1 MNGPALFVFYRYSI
15 TKFGMVFGIAFAE
28 WDLRFKSDFD
38 FWRAWRTLVLSHS
51 AFGIRRSIHRWI
63 CNFIFVDWTLVDGS
77 HDLNTHAVGCSHNR
91 HFFQTLKKLEYSHV
105 CRSNKKQSQH
115 VEPRPRAKLRF
126 YRRHRATISWIGWS
140 VFILCRLLPA
150 AELPWLTCDAIL
162 SLAAPHE
169 RNNNQAPTK
178 NRIEWYR

>member
-1 MNGPALFVFYRYSI
+1 MRGGCFYMVIDFDQFVNRVEDIWCLNITWTAQHYLYIFYRYSI

-38 FWRAWRTLVLSHS
+38 FWWTWRTLVLSHS

-91 HFFQTLKKLEYSHV
+91 LFFRHSKN
-105 CRSNKKQSQH
+105 SNIRMF
-115 VEPRPRAKLRF
+115 VEA
-126 YRRHRATISWIGWS
+126 
-140 VFILCRLLPA
+140 
-150 AELPWLTCDAIL
+150 
-162 SLAAPHE
+162 
-169 RNNNQAPTK
+169 TK
-178 NRIEWYR
+178 NSRSTSNHDHEQSYGFIVGTEQRYLELAGRCLFFADCYQLPSCPD